1 MPSTRRLSWWLWKRS
16 GFNDQLEWNVQ
27 LQGQAWFPKKSTWYL
42 HNLAAL
48 RYLRRKWDLSQKPV
62 GWWFPGGNTTQYS
75 PIYSG
80 LWEPCFFKQLEKQ
93 LQFPPKPPSQTT
105 TPSQDSDPSVM
116 MSFSMEGGEES
127 KLRPKTAHF
136 KAAVQELKKSRWG
149 PSLKIRY
156 HQDY

>member
-48 RYLRRKWDLSQKPV
+48 RYLRRKWALTKASRLMIS
-62 GWWFPGGNTTQYS
+62 GWQYY
-75 PIYSG
+75 PIQPNIFG
-80 LWEPCFFKQLEKQ
+80 IMRTMFFKQLEKQ

-127 KLRPKTAHF
+127 KLRPKTAYF